1 MSTQARRGVG
11 SSSKL
16 FVLGTGR
23 HEWFVPNEGAKER
36 DDQLAHLVHDLKN
49 PLSTIALEFELMDAK
64 LSIEGPVEVSAAIA
78 RIRRNV
84 RFLDRL
90 VYELM
95 DACTLSNGR
104 FALRRSPCELRAL
117 VIETV
122 DRTVPSAD
130 QHRVTVDVTDPA
142 EVMADELRI
151 ERVLANL
158 LDNALKYT
166 PSSGGIAIRMS
177 ADDRSAHVSVCDSG
191 PGIAPE
197 EIELLFQPYRRAATS
212 RARPGTGLG
221 LYVSKQIIEAHGG
234 TIGVESVRGM
244 GARFHFA
251 LPLR

>member
-1 MSTQARRGVG
+1 MSKQAGRWLG
-11 SSSKL
+11 SSNGV
-16 FVLGTGR
+16 FALGTGR
-23 HEWFVPNEGAKER
+23 HERFDHDEGDDTS

-49 PLSTIALEFELMDAK
+49 PLSTIALEIELMDAK
-64 LSIEGPVEVSAAIA
+64 LSDEGAAELAPAIG

-95 DACTLSNGR
+95 DACTLSNGW
-104 FALRRSPCELRAL
+104 FALRSSPCELGAL
-117 VIETV
+117 VTDTV
-122 DRTVPSAD
+122 DRTIPTAD
-130 QHRVTVDVTDPA
+130 RHRITLDVMDRA

-166 PSSGGIAIRMS
+166 PPGAEIAIRMS
-177 ADDRSAHVSVCDSG
+177 ADACNAHVSVCDSG
-191 PGIAPE
+191 PGISPE
-197 EIELLFQPYRRAATS
+197 EIELLFQPYRRATTS
-212 RARPGTGLG
+212 RARAGTGLG

-234 TIGVESVRGM
+234 TIGVESLRGN